1 MSETTISKSNDGGH
15 LKESA
20 VAVKEAVADLAS
32 ETGRYAKQH
41 LGMAR
46 ESATAMLTTVKSKA
60 ESANDTVITF
70 IRKRP
75 YTSLAIAAGIGLTA
89 GLLLR
94 RRR

>member
-1 MSETTISKSNDGGH
+1 MSETNMVHSNNGPH

-20 VAVKEAVADLAS
+20 VAVKDAVADLAS
-32 ETGRYAKQH
+32 ETGRYAKQR

-46 ESATAMLTTVKSKA
+46 ESASAMLATAKDKA
-60 ESANDTVITF
+60 QSVNSEVVSF
-70 IRKRP
+70 IRQRP
-75 YTSLAIAAGIGLTA
+75 YTSVAIAAGIGLTL

>member
-1 MSETTISKSNDGGH
+1 MSHTATTLSTDGIH

-20 VAVKEAVADLAS
+20 VAVKDAVVDLAS
-32 ETGRYAKQH
+32 EAGH
-41 LGMAR
+41 LARHRFGMAKD
-46 ESATAMLTTVKSKA
+46 SASAMLTTVKSKA
-60 ESANDTVITF
+60 EAANETVVSY

-75 YTSLAIAAGIGLTA
+75 YTCVAIAAGVGLTL

>member
-1 MSETTISKSNDGGH
+1 MSEKNMIHSNDGPH

-20 VAVKEAVADLAS
+20 VAVKDAVADLAS
-32 ETGRYAKQH
+32 ETGRYARQR
-41 LGMAR
+41 LGIAK

-60 ESANDTVITF
+60 ESANDTVVEF

-75 YTSLAIAAGIGLTA
+75 YTSLGIAAGIGLAA

>member
-1 MSETTISKSNDGGH
+1 MSEKTMIHSNDGPH

-32 ETGRYAKQH
+32 ETGRYARQR
-41 LGMAR
+41 LGIAK
-46 ESATAMLTTVKSKA
+46 ESASAMLTTVKTKA
-60 ESANDTVITF
+60 ESANDTVIGF

-75 YTSLAIAAGIGLTA
+75 YTSLGIAAGVGLIA